1 MGGDPKQS
9 RRKTALVALGLFG
22 GLIATA
28 MWGKMRFV
36 TDLPRMAYAV
46 PEEQILESETPQN
59 EAPAPGAETEPAQNA
74 DQEREPA
81 EDSDLDVLDPESGGF

>member
-1 MGGDPKQS
+1 MY
-9 RRKTALVALGLFG
+9 AMGLFG
-22 GLIATA
+22 GLFAVA

-46 PEEQILESETPQN
+46 PEDETAQSQAELSQLKAGDAASEPTKKP
-59 EAPAPGAETEPAQNA
+59 

-81 EDSDLDVLDPESGGF
+81 QAEVLDLENPESGGF